1 MTLRQVQH
9 DGGAGSGLS
18 TGSGQSIRTE
28 PMTVNIGPQHPSTHG
43 VFRLRVT
50 FDGEE
55 ILQVEPIFG
64 YLHRGTEKLAE
75 ERNYTQV
82 VTLTD
87 RLDYVSSMINNQA
100 YCLAVEKL
108 LGAEVPMRGK
118 YLRTLAAELQRIAA
132 HLMGIGF
139 IIQDLGAL
147 GTPLM
152 YCFRSRE
159 RILDLF
165 EMLCGARITV
175 SYMRP
180 GGVFFDAP
188 PDFWPA
194 LDQFLIDFEEEF
206 KELEQLLLENEIIM
220 VRTRGVSPLPL
231 DVAINCSV
239 SGPVLRASGLAW
251 DWRKVEPYDAYD
263 LVEFDVPT
271 PPSISPSEGGN
282 ARGGDN
288 YDRFWVR
295 IQEIRQ
301 SVRIIRQCAAQIEP
315 GPVRAEVPLVL
326 RPEPG
331 VEAYGRVEASK
342 GELAFFL
349 VSDGGISPY
358 RCKIRSPSLLN
369 LTVTEHLLVGWKLA
383 DMIVTLGSVD
393 INMGEVDR

>member
-1 MTLRQVQH
+1 M
-9 DGGAGSGLS
+9 
-18 TGSGQSIRTE
+18 SIRTE
-28 PMTVNIGPQHPSTHG
+28 PMTVNVGPQHPSTHG
-43 VFRLRVT
+43 VFRLRIT

-55 ILQVEPIFG
+55 IVEVEPVFG

-75 ERNYTQV
+75 ERNYVQI

-108 LGAEVPMRGK
+108 LGVEPPPRAKYMR
-118 YLRTLAAELQRIAA
+118 TIAAELQRVAS

-139 IIQDLGAL
+139 FLQDLGTL

-152 YCFRSRE
+152 YCFRTRE
-159 RILDLF
+159 KILDLF

-180 GGVFFDAP
+180 GGVLDDAP

-194 LDQFLIDFEEEF
+194 LDAFLAEF
-206 KELEQLLLENEIIM
+206 PSEFGEIEQLVVENEIVM
-220 VRTRGVSPLPL
+220 VRTRGVSTLPL
-231 DVAINCSV
+231 DVAINGSV
-239 SGPVLRASGLAW
+239 SGPNLRASGLAW
-251 DWRKVEPYDAYD
+251 DWRKMDPYDAYGD
-263 LVEFDVPT
+263 VEFDVPVAT
-271 PPSISPSEGGN
+271 
-282 ARGGDN
+282 GGDN

-295 IQEIRQ
+295 IQEVHQSIRI
-301 SVRIIRQCAAQIEP
+301 VHQCIQQIEP
-315 GPVRAEVPLVL
+315 GPVRLDLPLVL
-326 RPEPG
+326 RPKPG
-331 VEAYGRVEASK
+331 AEAYGRVEASK
-342 GELAFFL
+342 GELAFYL
-349 VSDGGISPY
+349 ISDGGISPY
-358 RCKIRSPSLLN
+358 RCKIRSPSLIN